1 MKETKNFNDHEGIN
15 KFLKKVIN
23 QRVAIAPEVLGLV
36 FDDMA
41 DDMQT
46 LAQQRLTQN
55 ESVLTGL
62 LRSSITVDRGPAP
75 TIETPPKKIIG
86 TNVEYAPNVE
96 YGTSPHMINS
106 PVLIKTKDDAKGKW
120 RYIKEHPGSRA
131 KPYMRPAFD
140 EVTGKL
146 DTYFEP
152 FFD

>member
-75 TIETPPKKIIG
+75 TIETPPKFIG
-86 TNVEYAPNVE
+86 
-96 YGTSPHMINS
+96 
-106 PVLIKTKDDAKGKW
+106 
-120 RYIKEHPGSRA
+120 
-131 KPYMRPAFD
+131 
-140 EVTGKL
+140 
-146 DTYFEP
+146 
-152 FFD
+152 

>member
-15 KFLKKVIN
+15 KFLKKVID

-55 ESVLTGL
+55 ESVITGL
-62 LRSSITVDRGPAP
+62 LRSSITVDRGPTP

-86 TNVEYAPNVE
+86 INVEYSRNVE
-96 YGTSPHMINS
+96 YGTSPHMIDS

-120 RYIKEHPGSRA
+120 RYIKEHSGSRA

-140 EVTGKL
+140 EVIGKL
-146 DTYFEP
+146 DTYFDP
-152 FFD
+152 YFD